1 MEINKNSIN
10 DEIIEFPDNY
20 EEIANLTLLNF
31 EKENNIDLNKLIK
44 KGIEKEQKN
53 INENNYIE
61 DKVSKNEVE
70 WEDFGSDEEEEE
82 QEKNINVNN
91 YQKFEDDDCLD
102 EEKENNETNKI
113 IDENKESDIIDNHI
127 NKNVEI
133 MNNKD
138 VEINK
143 NNDEK
148 VIENNEGKIS
158 SNNNDNFKKK
168 KLSNDKIR
176 EMISKIEYTPPNW
189 ARNMDDKEF
198 INKVKLYI
206 KYFCFK

>member
-20 EEIANLTLLNF
+20 EEIANLALLNF
-31 EKENNIDLNKLIK
+31 EKENKIDLNKLIK

-53 INENNYIE
+53 INEYNYTE

-70 WEDFGSDEEEEE
+70 WEDFGSDEEEE

-113 IDENKESDIIDNHI
+113 IDENKETDSIDNHI

-148 VIENNEGKIS
+148 GIENNEGKIS
-158 SNNNDNFKKK
+158 SYNNDNFKKK
-168 KLSNDKIR
+168 KLPNDKIR

-189 ARNMDDKEF
+189 ARNMDDQEF

-206 KYFCFK
+206 NNKK

>member
-10 DEIIEFPDNY
+10 DEILEFPDNY
-20 EEIANLTLLNF
+20 EEIANLALLNF
-31 EKENNIDLNKLIK
+31 EKENKIDLNKLIK

-61 DKVSKNEVE
+61 DKASKNEDE
-70 WEDFGSDEEEEE
+70 WEDFGSDEEE
-82 QEKNINVNN
+82 EKNINVNN
-91 YQKFEDDDCLD
+91 YQKFEDVDCLD

-113 IDENKESDIIDNHI
+113 TDENKESDIIDNHI
-127 NKNVEI
+127 KKNVEI
-133 MNNKD
+133 MNNNKD
-138 VEINK
+138 VKINK

-168 KLSNDKIR
+168 KLSNDIIR

-189 ARNMDDKEF
+189 ARNMDDQEF

-206 KYFCFK
+206 NNKK

>member
-20 EEIANLTLLNF
+20 EEISNLALLNF
-31 EKENNIDLNKLIK
+31 EKENKIDLNKLIE

-61 DKVSKNEVE
+61 DKVSKNEDE
-70 WEDFGSDEEEEE
+70 LGDFGSDEDEE
-82 QEKNINVNN
+82 KSINN
-91 YQKFEDDDCLD
+91 YQKFEDDDYS
-102 EEKENNETNKI
+102 EGEKENNETNKVI
-113 IDENKESDIIDNHI
+113 NENKESEIIDNHI
-127 NKNVEI
+127 NKNAEI
-133 MNNKD
+133 IQNKD
-138 VEINK
+138 NGIFK

-148 VIENNEGKIS
+148 SIKNNKEKIS
-158 SNNNDNFKKK
+158 SNNNDKFQKK

-189 ARNMDDKEF
+189 ARNMNEQEF

-206 KYFCFK
+206 NNKK

>member
-20 EEIANLTLLNF
+20 EEISNLALLNF
-31 EKENNIDLNKLIK
+31 EKENKIDLNKLIE

-61 DKVSKNEVE
+61 DKVSKNEDE
-70 WEDFGSDEEEEE
+70 CGDFGSDEDE
-82 QEKNINVNN
+82 EKNINANN
-91 YQKFEDDDCLD
+91 YQKFEDDDYS
-102 EEKENNETNKI
+102 EGEKENNETNKVI
-113 IDENKESDIIDNHI
+113 NENKESEIIDNHI
-127 NKNVEI
+127 DKNAEI
-133 MNNKD
+133 IQNKD
-138 VEINK
+138 NGIFK

-148 VIENNEGKIS
+148 SIKNNKEKIS
-158 SNNNDNFKKK
+158 SNNNDKFQKK

-189 ARNMDDKEF
+189 ARNMNEQEF

-206 KYFCFK
+206 KYFSFK

>member
-10 DEIIEFPDNY
+10 DEIIEFLDNY
-20 EEIANLTLLNF
+20 EEIANLALLNF

-61 DKVSKNEVE
+61 DKVSKNEDE
-70 WEDFGSDEEEEE
+70 WEDFGSDAEEE
-82 QEKNINVNN
+82 EKNINVNN

-127 NKNVEI
+127 KKNVEI

-138 VEINK
+138 VKINK

-176 EMISKIEYTPPNW
+176 EIISKIEYTPPIW
-189 ARNMDDKEF
+189 ARNMDDQEF

>member
-20 EEIANLTLLNF
+20 EEIANLALLNF
-31 EKENNIDLNKLIK
+31 EKENKIDLNKLIK

-61 DKVSKNEVE
+61 DKASKNEDE
-70 WEDFGSDEEEEE
+70 WEDFGSDEEE
-82 QEKNINVNN
+82 EKNINVNN
-91 YQKFEDDDCLD
+91 YQKFEDVDCLD
-102 EEKENNETNKI
+102 EEKENNEINKI
-113 IDENKESDIIDNHI
+113 NDENKESDIIDNHI
-127 NKNVEI
+127 KKNVEI
-133 MNNKD
+133 MNNNKD
-138 VEINK
+138 VKINK

-168 KLSNDKIR
+168 KLSNDIIR

-189 ARNMDDKEF
+189 ARNMDDQEF

-206 KYFCFK
+206 NNKK